1 MKTRIVL
8 GDTHGQWQAIKDIYD
23 KENPDEVI
31 LLGDYCDSFEYT
43 SQEILNCWNNIR
55 ELQKNHNG
63 LFYLIMGNHDW
74 HYINPNERYSG
85 YSRETWVMMHN
96 LLEDA
101 WKNHELHI
109 AYIDNINRTVYSHA
123 GITNTW
129 INDWGN
135 PPIDELDRINE
146 DALGFSHAKMYDIYG
161 DSVWQGP
168 LWVRPTS
175 LIEDM
180 YNDDIFNEGYHWT
193 QIVGHTRTKNGKPIL
208 VDSNHNILQESLQ
221 ESNDSDNIILWVI
234 DTIPKYYIR
243 ETLNDGDVLVKR
255 ELVKN
260 S

>member
-8 GDTHGQWQAIKDIYD
+8 GDTHGRWQAIKDIYD

-109 AYIDNINRTVYSHA
+109 AYIDNV
-123 GITNTW
+123 
-129 INDWGN
+129 
-135 PPIDELDRINE
+135 
-146 DALGFSHAKMYDIYG
+146 
-161 DSVWQGP
+161 
-168 LWVRPTS
+168 
-175 LIEDM
+175 LI
-180 YNDDIFNEGYHWT
+180 
-193 QIVGHTRTKNGKPIL
+193 
-208 VDSNHNILQESLQ
+208 
-221 ESNDSDNIILWVI
+221 
-234 DTIPKYYIR
+234 
-243 ETLNDGDVLVKR
+243 
-255 ELVKN
+255 
-260 S
+260 